1 MTAPAPMII
10 LPPWTI
16 FLYYEF
22 QKDFH
27 PKAHGQFVQTKV
39 LKVMK
44 GLIFINWCHFLL
56 SPFMQKIPIDNGRID
71 LTRQTE

>member
-27 PKAHGQFVQTKV
+27 PKAQGQFVQTKV

-44 GLIFINWCHFLL
+44 GSLM
-56 SPFMQKIPIDNGRID
+56 PFSSLFFHAKDSYKKWKD
-71 LTRQTE
+71 